1 MSPITNP
8 ELVTTFRFHG
18 SHDFSAGAQLDAM
31 GHPGLGHIDVSGGG
45 PKNQFGKW
53 AVLRESKYT
62 HQEQPKVAH
71 DPGRPQMGPNAA
83 TGSKL

>member
-1 MSPITNP
+1 MSPRPNP
-8 ELVTTFRFHG
+8 ELVTTFRIHG

-53 AVLRESKYT
+53 AVFGKAIIQIKNNPKWHTVRAALKCGQT
-62 HQEQPKVAH
+62 LQPAL
-71 DPGRPQMGPNAA
+71 
-83 TGSKL
+83 KL